1 MLSRESLA
9 NSIPISA
16 YIGEKLQILV
26 ENQGRINF
34 KIAND
39 TKGII
44 GDVLFNNKALK
55 VNWTITG
62 FPFEDANQLNVLI
75 ANEQH
80 HTQRANNQSDSPS
93 IDIHSVG
100 PALFHGIF
108 NLTKDQIA
116 DTFINTEKWGKVNAY
131 YEFSMILIAVYHF
144 HFFSFVSGSNF
155 HQWIQFRE
163 ILESSRTTISIISTK
178 RVITRRK

>member
-16 YIGEKLQILV
+16 YLGEKLQILV
-26 ENQGRINF
+26 ENQGRVNF

-44 GDVLFNNKALK
+44 GDVLFNNKALN

-62 FPFEDANQLNVLI
+62 FPFEDANRFNLLV
-75 ANEQH
+75 ANEEQ
-80 HTQRANNQSDSPS
+80 HTQKSDIHSNSPS

-100 PALFHGIF
+100 PAIF
-108 NLTKDQIA
+108 NGTFELNEDQIV
-116 DTFINTEKWGKVNAY
+116 DTFIDTQKWGKVLIVY
-131 YEFSMILIAVYHF
+131 YKFSVTLIVIQNLS
-144 HFFSFVSGSNF
+144 FFFVLGSDF
-155 HQWIQFRE
+155 HQWIQFRK
-163 ILESSRTTISIISTK
+163 ILELSRTTVGIIFTK
-178 RVITRRK
+178 RIATRRQ